1 MNECEY
7 RGTTFIAIPEERL
20 RRIES
25 GLQTIER
32 YVSKEKAYLTLQEA
46 IARTGLSR
54 STFYR
59 LFKLGKLT
67 PHGGGSGRNVRINI
81 EELDELM
88 SSKKGAASERD
99 YA

>member
-1 MNECEY
+1 METREL

-25 GLQTIER
+25 GLATLER

-46 IARTGLSR
+46 ITRTGLSR

-59 LFKLGKLT
+59 LFNQGKLT
-67 PHGGGSGRNVRINI
+67 PHGGGSGRNVRINV

-88 SSKKGAASERD
+88 SSKKGASTEK
-99 YA
+99 